1 MDNREIFEAELK
13 KLEDEWF
20 DAKWSWNADIDL
32 ALYSVLMCR
41 GDLYMRYRILFK
53 SIDALKVVEG
63 VAEDILN
70 DMHKTLLEKENNRN
84 VEHLP

>member
-1 MDNREIFEAELK
+1 MDNREIFETELK

-32 ALYSVLMCR
+32 ALYSVLMCMGKHR
-41 GDLYMRYRILFK
+41 IRYRCSFQ

-70 DMHKTLLEKENNRN
+70 DMYKTLLEKENNHD
-84 VEHLP
+84 EYLP

>member
-1 MDNREIFEAELK
+1 MNNREIFEAELK

-20 DAKWSWNADIDL
+20 DAQWAWNADIDL

-41 GDLYMRYRILFK
+41 GKYRIRYRCSFK
-53 SIDALKVVEG
+53 SIDALNVVEG

-70 DMHKTLLEKENNRN
+70 DMHEALLEKEKKD
-84 VEHLP
+84 E

>member
-1 MDNREIFEAELK
+1 MSNREIFEAELR

-20 DAKWSWNADIDL
+20 DAKWAWNADVDL
-32 ALYSVLMCR
+32 ALYSILMCR
-41 GDLYMRYRILFK
+41 GNHRIRHRCSFK

-70 DMHKTLLEKENNRN
+70 DMLKALLEKEKNDAY
-84 VEHLP
+84 

>member
-1 MDNREIFEAELK
+1 MNNREIFEAELK

-20 DAKWSWNADIDL
+20 DAKWAWNADIDL
-32 ALYSVLMCR
+32 ALYSILMCR
-41 GDLYMRYRILFK
+41 GNRRIRYRCSFK

-70 DMHKTLLEKENNRN
+70 DMHKALLEKEKDND
-84 VEHLP
+84 E